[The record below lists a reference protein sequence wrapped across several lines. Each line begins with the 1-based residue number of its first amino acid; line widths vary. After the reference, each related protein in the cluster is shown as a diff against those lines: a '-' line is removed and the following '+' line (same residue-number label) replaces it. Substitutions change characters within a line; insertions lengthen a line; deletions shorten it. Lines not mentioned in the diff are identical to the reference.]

1 MNRGDGRPI
10 RSTDL
15 WARVAETTRLALASG
30 ALQPIETA
38 GTIIEDGGI
47 RFVVREISSLLRKFS
62 EQAKAGPSRNP
73 FSPFEPALH
82 VGDLSEGHVVL
93 LNKFPL
99 MADHLLV
106 ITRGFVPQD
115 TLIGIEDFVGL
126 ASAMGERPCLAFYN
140 AGSTAGASQPHRHLQ
155 LVPLPFEGAE
165 EGTPIE
171 PVLARARGR
180 NGAGVAG
187 LGYHHAL
194 AWLDPSPFADPI
206 GPALNA
212 RRVSGAVDRGRDRGD
227 VLAGRRAAIQ
237 TLQSPRHP
245 RVDAPDPAPREHYE
259 TISVNALGFAGSLFV
274 KDAAQARRRA
284 PGRAANRAGR
294 GDARGGAGPGHAA
307 GRWRPGQG
315 FT

>member
-1 MNRGDGRPI
+1 VNRGDGRPI
-10 RSTDL
+10 RPTDL

-82 VGDLSEGHVVL
+82 VGDLSEDHVVL

-106 ITRGFVPQD
+106 ITRRFVPQD
-115 TLIGIEDFVGL
+115 TLIGIEDFVAL
-126 ASAMGERPCLAFYN
+126 AGAMGERPCLAFYN
-140 AGSTAGASQPHRHLQ
+140 AGRAAGASQPHRHLQ

-165 EGTPIE
+165 EETPIE

-180 NGAGVAG
+180 NGAGVAE

-194 AWLDPSPFADPI
+194 AWLDPSPFADPDRAGARMHAAYRALLTEVGI
-206 GPALNA
+206 EGTPSPEGEWQSGPYNLLATREWVLLIP
-212 RRVSGAVDRGRDRGD
+212 RR
-227 VLAGRRAAIQ
+227 
-237 TLQSPRHP
+237 
-245 RVDAPDPAPREHYE
+245 REHYE
-259 TISVNALGFAGSLFV
+259 SISVNALGFAGSLFV
-274 KDAAQARRRA
+274 KDAAQADIVRRA
-284 PGRAANRAGR
+284 GPRTVLAAV
-294 GDARGGAGPGHAA
+294 
-307 GRWRPGQG
+307 
-315 FT
+315 T